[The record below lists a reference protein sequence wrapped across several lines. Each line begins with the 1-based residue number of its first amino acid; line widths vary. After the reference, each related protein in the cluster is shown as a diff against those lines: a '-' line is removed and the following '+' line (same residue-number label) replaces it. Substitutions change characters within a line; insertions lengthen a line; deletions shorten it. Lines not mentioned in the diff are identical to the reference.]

1 MMTTVTEK
9 RLIENFVAR
18 FSAKAL
24 EMDKITP
31 AEYERY
37 NVKRGLRNADGTG
50 VLVGLTTIG
59 NVHGYIVDEGERVS
73 VPGKLSYRGIDVE
86 DLVRGFQAER
96 RTGYEE
102 TAFLL
107 LFGSL
112 PAAAELAE
120 FRAVLDEV
128 RDLPAGFTEN
138 MILKAPSRDI
148 MNKLA
153 RCVLASYSYDDKADD
168 ADIPNNLRQGIE
180 LIARFPTMTAYAYQ
194 AKVHY
199 HEGRSL
205 FLHNIKSGLSTAGN
219 FLHLIRSD
227 SEFTRLEEETLD
239 LCLVLHAEHGG
250 GNNSAFTVHVVTSSG
265 TDAYSAI
272 AAGVGSLKG
281 PKHGGANVKVTEMM
295 EDLKQN
301 VRDPGS
307 EEQVKEYLRRV
318 LRREAYDRTGLI
330 YGVGHAVYTL
340 SDPRAVLLKAKAR
353 ELAKEKGRE
362 DEFLLYE
369 LVENLAPAV
378 FAEVKD
384 SKKSISINVDFYSGF
399 VYRMLDIPHELF
411 TPLFAIARV
420 AGWTAHRLEE
430 LTSGGRIMRPAF
442 KSVAEKRNY
451 VPLAERG

>member
-1 MMTTVTEK
+1 MAKVTEEH
-9 RLIENFVAR
+9 LIENFVAR
-18 FSAKAL
+18 YSAKAL

-31 AEYERY
+31 ADYARY

-59 NVHGYIVDEGERVS
+59 NVHGYIMDEGERVS

-86 DLVRGFQAER
+86 DLVRGFQADK

-112 PAAAELAE
+112 PTAAELAE
-120 FRAVLDEV
+120 FRSALDSV
-128 RDLPAGFTEN
+128 RDLPPGFTEN

-153 RCVLASYSYDDKADD
+153 RCVLASYSYDAKADD
-168 ADIPNNLRQGIE
+168 PDIPNNLRQGME

-194 AKVHY
+194 AKAHY

-205 FLHNIKSGLSTAGN
+205 FLHNVKPGLSTAGN
-219 FLHLIRSD
+219 FLHLIRAT
-227 SEFTRLEEETLD
+227 SEFTLLEEEILD

-265 TDAYSAI
+265 TDVYSAI

-281 PKHGGANVKVTEMM
+281 PKHGGANIKVTEMM
-295 EDLKQN
+295 DDLKQN
-301 VRDPGS
+301 VRDWER

-318 LRREAYDRTGLI
+318 LRKEVYDRTGLI
-330 YGVGHAVYTL
+330 YGIGHAVYTL
-340 SDPRAVLLKAKAR
+340 SDPRAALLKAKAR
-353 ELAKEKGRE
+353 DLAKEKGCE
-362 DEFLLYE
+362 DEFHLYE
-369 LVENLAPAV
+369 LVETLAPIV
-378 FAEVKD
+378 FAELKD
-384 SKKSISINVDFYSGF
+384 AKKPVSVNVDFYSGF
-399 VYRMLDIPHELF
+399 VYRMLGIPQELF
-411 TPLFAIARV
+411 TSLFAIARV